1 MSSLLQKLPGPMR
14 RILPLLLSIG
24 VFIMLPVY
32 SHAANG
38 ELNLDELVAE
48 ALNKSPEIL
57 ASQARATAA
66 GYRPQQAKSLPDPM
80 FMFGYQNEGFKKL
93 NIGES
98 EDAMGM
104 FSVSQMFPFPGKL
117 RLKGEMAAKDAES
130 QTEMSNAVKLRVIA
144 QIKTLFNELFLAHK
158 TLDILKQRSDLYS
171 NIEDAAQTRYA
182 SGTGMQQEVIMA
194 QTEKYMILEKEEMQ
208 RQRIEALQ
216 GMLNTAVGR
225 PVSAMLPRPLQP
237 APSFF
242 SGSLQDLVTKAYD
255 YSPEVR
261 SKKRM
266 IEGAEAKIK
275 MARREYFPDFT
286 LGASYFPRTK
296 GMEDM
301 WNLTVTFN
309 LPIFYMTKQRQAV
322 YEAQADLSE
331 AMQEL
336 SATKLMISSNIRD
349 SLSMV
354 DAADRL
360 MRLYTEGLIPK
371 TNQDVQLAFSSYV
384 TGRIDTLT
392 VISRIKNLLD
402 YEVLYWNQFA
412 EREKAIAKIHALTG
426 EIRAGTESQAARD
439 AGIGGTR

>member
-1 MSSLLQKLPGPMR
+1 MR